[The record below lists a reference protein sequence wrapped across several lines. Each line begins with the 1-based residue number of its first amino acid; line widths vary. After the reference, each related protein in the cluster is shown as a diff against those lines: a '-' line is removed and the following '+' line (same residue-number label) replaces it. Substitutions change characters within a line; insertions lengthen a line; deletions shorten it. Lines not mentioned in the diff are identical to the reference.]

1 MFEPFGSLQMMA
13 MGQVF
18 KAVSVVSPV
27 LNILPLEEMIDTV
40 SQVTDLFQGKLL
52 EKF

>member
-1 MFEPFGSLQMMA
+1 MMA

-40 SQVTDLFQGKLL
+40 SQVTGSLPWGNCL